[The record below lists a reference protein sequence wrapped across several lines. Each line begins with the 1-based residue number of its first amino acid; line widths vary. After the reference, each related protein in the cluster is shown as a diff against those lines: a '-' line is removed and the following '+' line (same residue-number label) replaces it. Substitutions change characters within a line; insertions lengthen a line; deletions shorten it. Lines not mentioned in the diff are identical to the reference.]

1 MAQEVLMAVE
11 MQRRKL
17 LILENDRSLRR
28 ELEQIFSDL
37 DVTSTETSD
46 QALALVRRLEPDV
59 VLFDLGAARE
69 PAVAAQS
76 LELLR
81 QILNLAPDTKI
92 IAMTEHDARELAVQ
106 AVGLGAADFY
116 HKPLDAGV
124 LSIVVRR
131 AFRIRELEE
140 ENWRLREQTGSMAL
154 DGIIGVSDAMRSLC
168 RSIEKVAPTNA
179 TVLLLGDSGTG
190 KELLARAVHRL
201 SGRSH
206 KPFVAINCAAIPD
219 TLLESELFGYEK
231 GAFTG
236 AAKRTPGKLESADT
250 GTIFLDEIGE
260 MPASLQAKML
270 RVLQERTVE
279 RIGGRTPIP
288 LDLRIVCATNRNLDA
303 LIGAGT
309 FRDDLYYRISEVTVR
324 VPPLRERQ
332 GDGLLLAQFL
342 LQQMAERF
350 GRPTRGLAP
359 DAIRAIQ
366 AHRWPGN
373 VRELENRIKGAVI
386 MAEGAVV
393 TANDL
398 GLQDPGD
405 DPEYLNLRVAR
416 QRAEA
421 QAARQALAVAKGN
434 LSRAAELLG
443 VTRPTLYDLLEKH
456 RIDAAQF
463 GRNAPPSEP
472 APDQT
477 ATRGPCRRPASG
489 LARLPQL
496 TVSSDCRS
504 PRRTTSSRVPPSCR
518 RLPQSSMCL
527 RAGWRRR
534 TSRGRRCRRESR
546 PCNSAT
552 RFRSGSCSP

>member
-1 MAQEVLMAVE
+1 MADEAVPALPVA
-11 MQRRKL
+11 QDHRRKL
-17 LILENDRSLRR
+17 LILENDSGLRR
-28 ELEQIFSDL
+28 ELEAIFHDL
-37 DVTSTETSD
+37 EVTSAETSD
-46 QALALVRRLEPDV
+46 QALVLVRRVEPDV
-59 VLFDLGAARE
+59 VLFDLGTARE

-76 LELLR
+76 LAVLR
-81 QILNLAPDTKI
+81 QILTLAPDTKI
-92 IAMTEHDARELAVQ
+92 IAMTEHDARELAVA

-140 ENWRLREQTGSMAL
+140 ENWRLRERTGSMAL
-154 DGIIGVSDAMRSLC
+154 DGIIGVSDTMRSLS
-168 RSIEKVAPTNA
+168 RAIEKVAPTTA

-206 KPFVAINCAAIPD
+206 LPFVAINCAAIPD

-236 AAKRTPGKLESADT
+236 AAKRTPGKLEAADG
-250 GTIFLDEIGE
+250 GTVFLDEIGE
-260 MPASLQAKML
+260 MPPSLQAKIL

-288 LDLRIVCATNRNLDA
+288 LDLRIICATNRNLDA
-303 LIGAGT
+303 LIGTGA
-309 FRDDLYYRISEVTVR
+309 FRDDLFYRISEVTIR

-332 GDGLLLAQFL
+332 GDSLLLAQFL
-342 LQQMAERF
+342 LQEMAERF

-398 GLQDPGD
+398 GLRDPGD

-416 QRAEA
+416 QRAES
-421 QAARQALAVAKGN
+421 QAVRQALAVSRGN

-443 VTRPTLYDLLEKH
+443 VTRPTLYDLLAKH
-456 RIDAAQF
+456 KIEAAQF
-463 GRNAPPSEP
+463 GRP
-472 APDQT
+472 AAAVP
-477 ATRGPCRRPASG
+477 AGPVVPAETNSG
-489 LARLPQL
+489 
-496 TVSSDCRS
+496 
-504 PRRTTSSRVPPSCR
+504 
-518 RLPQSSMCL
+518 
-527 RAGWRRR
+527 
-534 TSRGRRCRRESR
+534 
-546 PCNSAT
+546 
-552 RFRSGSCSP
+552 

>member
-1 MAQEVLMAVE
+1 MAQEVLPPAPR
-11 MQRRKL
+11 QRRKL
-17 LILENDRSLRR
+17 LILEDDRTLRR

-37 DVTSTETSD
+37 EVTSSETSD
-46 QALALVRRLEPDV
+46 QALTLVRRLEPDV

-76 LELLR
+76 LELMR
-81 QILNLAPDTKI
+81 QILNLSPDTKI
-92 IAMTEHDARELAVQ
+92 IAMTEHDARELAVA

-116 HKPLDAGV
+116 HKPLDGGV

-140 ENWRLREQTGSMAL
+140 ENWRLRERTGSMVL
-154 DGIIGVSDAMRSLC
+154 EGIIGVSDSMRNVC
-168 RSIEKVAPTNA
+168 RAIEKVAPTNA
-179 TVLLLGDSGTG
+179 TVLLLGESGTG
-190 KELLARAVHRL
+190 KELLARALHRL

-206 KPFVAINCAAIPD
+206 LPFVAINCAAIPD

-236 AAKRTPGKLESADT
+236 AAKRTPGKLEVASG

-288 LDLRIVCATNRNLDA
+288 LDLRIICATNRNLDA
-303 LIGAGT
+303 LIGTGA
-309 FRDDLYYRISEVTVR
+309 FRDDLFYRISEVAIR
-324 VPPLRERQ
+324 IPPLRERQ
-332 GDGLLLAQFL
+332 GDSLLMAQL
-342 LQQMAERF
+342 LVQEMAERF

-386 MAEGAVV
+386 MAEGSVV
-393 TANDL
+393 TASDL
-398 GLQDPGD
+398 GLRDPGD

-421 QAARQALAVAKGN
+421 QAVRQSLAVAGGN
-434 LSRAAELLG
+434 LSRAAGLLG
-443 VTRPTLYDLLEKH
+443 VTRPTLYDLLAKH
-456 RIDAAQF
+456 QIDASQF
-463 GRNAPPSEP
+463 GRPAASTAETPP
-472 APDQT
+472 APES
-477 ATRGPCRRPASG
+477 PPAADEAPG
-489 LARLPQL
+489 
-496 TVSSDCRS
+496 
-504 PRRTTSSRVPPSCR
+504 
-518 RLPQSSMCL
+518 
-527 RAGWRRR
+527 
-534 TSRGRRCRRESR
+534 E
-546 PCNSAT
+546 
-552 RFRSGSCSP
+552 

>member
-1 MAQEVLMAVE
+1 MTTLPGVPPPGTAAEKH
-11 MQRRKL
+11 RRKL
-17 LILENDRSLRR
+17 LILENDRALRR

-37 DVTSTETSD
+37 DVTVSETSD
-46 QALALVRRLEPDV
+46 QALVIIRRVEPDV
-59 VLFDLGAARE
+59 VLFDLGHARE
-69 PAVAAQS
+69 PSLAAQG

-81 QILNLAPDTKI
+81 QILNIAPDTKI
-92 IAMTEHDARELAVQ
+92 IAMTEHDARELAVA

-116 HKPLDAGV
+116 HMPLDAGV

-140 ENWRLREQTGSMAL
+140 ENWRLREQTGAMAL
-154 DGIIGVSDAMRSLC
+154 EGIIGVSDPMRSLG
-168 RSIEKVAPTNA
+168 RAIEKVAPTSA

-190 KELLARAVHRL
+190 KELLARALHRL
-201 SGRSH
+201 SDRSH
-206 KPFVAINCAAIPD
+206 QPFVAINCAAIPD

-236 AAKRTPGKLESADT
+236 AAKRTIGKLESADG
-250 GTIFLDEIGE
+250 GTVFLDEIGE
-260 MPASLQAKML
+260 MPASLQAKLL

-279 RIGGRTPIP
+279 RIGGRIPIP

-303 LIGAGT
+303 LISSGS
-309 FRDDLYYRISEVTVR
+309 FRDDLFYRISEVTIR

-332 GDGLLLAQFL
+332 GDSMLLAQFL
-342 LQQMAERF
+342 LQEMSVRF
-350 GRPTRGLAP
+350 GKPTRGLAP

-393 TANDL
+393 TASDL

-416 QRAEA
+416 QRAES
-421 QAARQALAVAKGN
+421 QAVRQALAVSRGN
-434 LSRAAELLG
+434 LSRASELLG

-456 RIDAAQF
+456 RIEV
-463 GRNAPPSEP
+463 APFSRTTP
-472 APDQT
+472 ASTETGGSAREPDQ
-477 ATRGPCRRPASG
+477 PAD
-489 LARLPQL
+489 P
-496 TVSSDCRS
+496 
-504 PRRTTSSRVPPSCR
+504 
-518 RLPQSSMCL
+518 
-527 RAGWRRR
+527 AG
-534 TSRGRRCRRESR
+534 
-546 PCNSAT
+546 
-552 RFRSGSCSP
+552 

>member
-1 MAQEVLMAVE
+1 MAQVLLPAAQ

-37 DVTSTETSD
+37 EVTSTETSEE
-46 QALALVRRLEPDV
+46 ALVLVRRLEPDV

-81 QILNLAPDTKI
+81 QILNLSPDTKI
-92 IAMTEHDARELAVQ
+92 IAMTEHDARELAVA

-116 HKPLDAGV
+116 HKPLDGGV

-140 ENWRLREQTGSMAL
+140 ENWRLRERTGSMAL
-154 DGIIGVSDAMRSLC
+154 DGIIGVSDSMRSVC
-168 RSIEKVAPTNA
+168 RMIEKVAPTNA

-206 KPFVAINCAAIPD
+206 LQFVAINCAAIPD
-219 TLLESELFGYEK
+219 NLLESELFGYEK

-236 AAKRTPGKLESADT
+236 AAKTTPGKLEAANG
-250 GTIFLDEIGE
+250 GTVFLDEIGE

-279 RIGGRTPIP
+279 RIGGRTTIP
-288 LDLRIVCATNRNLDA
+288 LDLRIICATNRKLDV
-303 LIGAGT
+303 LIGTGA
-309 FRDDLYYRISEVTVR
+309 FRDDLFYRISEVAIR
-324 VPPLRERQ
+324 IPPLRERQ
-332 GDGLLLAQFL
+332 GDSLLLAQVL
-342 LQQMAERF
+342 VQEMAERF

-366 AHRWPGN
+366 THRWPGN
-373 VRELENRIKGAVI
+373 VRELENCIKGAVI
-386 MAEGAVV
+386 MSEGPLV
-393 TANDL
+393 TATDL

-405 DPEYLNLRVAR
+405 DPDYLNLRVAR

-421 QAARQALAVAKGN
+421 QAVRQSLAVARGN
-434 LSRAAELLG
+434 LSRAAKLLG
-443 VTRPTLYDLLEKH
+443 VTRPTLYDLLAKNQ
-456 RIDAAQF
+456 IDATQF
-463 GRNAPPSEP
+463 GRSVA
-472 APDQT
+472 APDDPSLGD
-477 ATRGPCRRPASG
+477 GPPE
-489 LARLPQL
+489 
-496 TVSSDCRS
+496 
-504 PRRTTSSRVPPSCR
+504 PR
-518 RLPQSSMCL
+518 
-527 RAGWRRR
+527 
-534 TSRGRRCRRESR
+534 EE
-546 PCNSAT
+546 
-552 RFRSGSCSP
+552 